1 MPKFSGFATMS
12 QLAHAC
18 AGGLSAAKA
27 DLLLL
32 AARQHA
38 SPIPSTG
45 ETLTTPGIKA
55 KIVRQ
60 VRTA

>member
-1 MPKFSGFATMS
+1 MPKFSRFATMS
-12 QLAHAC
+12 QVAHAC

-32 AARQHA
+32 AARQYA
-38 SPIPSTG
+38 SG